1 MCSKKND
8 ASEGS
13 LSCTEHMGK
22 ICIVCNQDCSSEPR
36 YKDVDGRYTCKKCYF
51 EEALQGASN
60 TTTGNTKGTLPTKS
74 ASSRVK
80 VSSSKTPAT
89 KYLQVFGIGL
99 LGVGLEIGA
108 TLSESIGLMVL
119 AFLYILSCN
128 LVIADR
134 LGASNPI
141 LQLIPIVNIF
151 HLCGCADLPMWMSV
165 LFFIPFVNIVF
176 IVYLYCRISNHLDKP
191 TWLGVFILVPLAN
204 TFLLGYLV
212 SAESL
217 KK

>member
-1 MCSKKND
+1 M
-8 ASEGS
+8 A
-13 LSCTEHMGK
+13 K
-22 ICIVCNQDCSSEPR
+22 ICIVCIQDCSSEPR
-36 YKDVDGRYTCKKCYF
+36 YKDADGRYTCKKCYY
-51 EEALQGASN
+51 EETLQGTSN
-60 TTTGNTKGTLPTKS
+60 TTTGNAKRTLATKP

-80 VSSSKTPAT
+80 AASISRPAT

-99 LGVGLEIGA
+99 LGVGLEVGVI
-108 TLSESIGLMVL
+108 LSESIGLTVL

-141 LQLIPIVNIF
+141 LQLIPVVNIF
-151 HLCGCADLPMWMSV
+151 HLCWCADLPMWMGV
-165 LFFIPFVNIVF
+165 LAFIPLVNIVF

-212 SAESL
+212 STESL

>member
-1 MCSKKND
+1 MKQELV
-8 ASEGS
+8 AIRW
-13 LSCTEHMGK
+13 H
-22 ICIVCNQDCSSEPR
+22 
-36 YKDVDGRYTCKKCYF
+36 
-51 EEALQGASN
+51 
-60 TTTGNTKGTLPTKS
+60 
-74 ASSRVK
+74 
-80 VSSSKTPAT
+80 
-89 KYLQVFGIGL
+89 LQVFGIGL
-99 LGVGLEIGA
+99 LGVGLEVGA

-151 HLCGCADLPMWMSV
+151 HLCGCADLPMWMGV

-212 SAESL
+212 SAESM